1 MARRRSGKKIDFVHW
16 TYNSAANA
24 AQAAGTSAL
33 NWAPAQHDPETLLR
47 FRGHLSAF
55 VDGAAAPGEW
65 ASIGIGM
72 ILVPE
77 GTGTTVL
84 WSPISDGDAPWIW
97 VSYFELAYEE
107 YVNDVVDCPGM
118 TSFRETVDNKAMR
131 IVRNQ
136 EIQIVAENATL
147 GAALSVNW
155 ALSGRVLSGT

>member
-24 AQAAGTSAL
+24 AQAAGSSAL
-33 NWAPAQHDPETLLR
+33 TWSAAQHDPETILR

-55 VDGAAAPGEW
+55 KDGVGTPGQW

-77 GTGTTVL
+77 GTSTTVL
-84 WSPISDGDAPWIW
+84 WSPITDGDAPWIW

-107 YVNDVVDCPGM
+107 MVTDVVDVPGM
-118 TSFRETVDNKAMR
+118 SSYRETVDNKAMR

-136 EIQIVAENATL
+136 EVQIVAENATL
-147 GAALSVNW
+147 GSALSVNW
-155 ALSGRVLSGT
+155 ALSGRVLTGT